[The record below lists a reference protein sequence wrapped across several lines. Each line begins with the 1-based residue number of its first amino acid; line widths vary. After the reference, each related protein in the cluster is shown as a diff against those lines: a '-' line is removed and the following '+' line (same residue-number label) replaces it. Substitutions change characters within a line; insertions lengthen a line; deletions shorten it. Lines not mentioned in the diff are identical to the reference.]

1 MRYILALDLGRNHDP
16 SAVALLEIAED
27 GEPRRN
33 WVTWALTQPYRTTFR
48 HLARW
53 PLGLDYPAQLDRLR
67 RLVASPSLSPHE
79 ITLVVDATGVG
90 TAVMDLLRKE
100 GPRCRKVALTITASG
115 EPREVSGGYH
125 VSRAEL
131 LSSFLLGMQRR
142 QFSIARATTGWRDFQ
157 EELTSLRARHSP
169 TGAVRLEPVSGAHDD
184 LVMAAAMAW
193 WFNSR
198 PRHPM
203 FAAKPL
209 LSY

>member
-1 MRYILALDLGRNHDP
+1 MRYVLALDLGRNHDP

-27 GEPRRN
+27 GEPVRDY
-33 WVTWALTQPYRTTFR
+33 VTWSLTQPYRTTFR

-67 RLVASPSLSPHE
+67 RLVASPSLMPHE

-90 TAVMDLLRKE
+90 AAVMDMLRKE
-100 GPRCRKVALTITASG
+100 GPRCRKVALTITPSG
-115 EPREVSGGYH
+115 EAHEVNGGWH

-142 QFSIARATTGWRDFQ
+142 QFSISRGTTGWRDFCDD
-157 EELTSLRARHSP
+157 LTSLRARHSP
-169 TGAVRLEPVSGAHDD
+169 NGAVRLEPVPGAHDD
-184 LVMAAAMAW
+184 LVIAAAMAW

-198 PRHPM
+198 PRHPI
-203 FAAKPL
+203 FAPHRL
-209 LSY
+209 L